1 MASCERH
8 MTFGMPILAEK
19 DFLKEGLL
27 FLQNIDILEY
37 LGALVDSQRT
47 PLAKIILSIDNDQ
60 SP

>member
-1 MASCERH
+1 